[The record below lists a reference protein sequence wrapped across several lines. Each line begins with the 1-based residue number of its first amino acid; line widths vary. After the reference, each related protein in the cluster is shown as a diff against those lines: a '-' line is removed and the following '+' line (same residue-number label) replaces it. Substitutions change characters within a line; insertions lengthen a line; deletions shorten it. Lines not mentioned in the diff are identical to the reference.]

1 MFSAFPS
8 FTPHWEVWGL
18 LLAIVLGGFYVARVI
33 GPKVVEPGAA
43 VVSRRQ
49 VTAFWLAIG
58 SMTAASVWPLH
69 DIAEQRLYSGHMFQH
84 LVLTMVV
91 PPLFLLSC
99 PTWLAELLVAS
110 GGRMWRI
117 VRVLATPILAF
128 SLFNAFNLLSHW
140 AVFVNLSV
148 SNGIPLLQ
156 QRGEV
161 GGQRPLP
168 FGLRGRQHAG
178 EAGMRPQLCHAP
190 AHRGVHGV
198 AVATA
203 LVMWLPICGPWP
215 ELRLSIP
222 GQMVY
227 LFAQSILPT
236 LPAAWLWL
244 AHTPV
249 YSSYDQPVRLW
260 GITVMDDQA
269 AAGLIMKVLEA
280 AYLWAII
287 AVLFFRWAARH
298 QAADREGLYLTE
310 REILE
315 WEEGERGG
323 LDGTVPE
330 SARAAASD

>member
-1 MFSAFPS
+1 MASAFPS

-18 LLAIVLGGFYVARVI
+18 LFAIACGGIYVARVI
-33 GPKVVEPGAA
+33 GPKVVEPGTKIISTRQA
-43 VVSRRQ
+43 VS
-49 VTAFWLAIG
+49 FWLALG
-58 SMTAASVWPLH
+58 SMAAASVWPLH

-99 PTWLAELLVAS
+99 PTWLAQLLVAS
-110 GGRMWRI
+110 GGRLWRVI
-117 VRVLATPILAF
+117 RTLATPILAF
-128 SLFNAFNLLSHW
+128 SIFNGFNLLSHW
-140 AVFVNLSV
+140 EPFVTTSV
-148 SNGIPLLQ
+148 TNG
-156 QRGEV
+156 
-161 GGQRPLP
+161 P
-168 FGLRGRQHAG
+168 FHFT
-178 EAGMRPQLCHAP
+178 
-190 AHRGVHGV
+190 AHVLFV
-198 AVATA
+198 STA
-203 LVMWLPICGPWP
+203 LIMWLPICGPWP

-244 AHTPV
+244 SHTPV
-249 YSSYDQPVRLW
+249 YGTYDQPIRLW

-298 QAADREGLYLTE
+298 HAADREGLYLTE

-315 WEEGERGG
+315 WEAGERGG
-323 LDGTVPE
+323 LDGAPLETTDSVDGAP
-330 SARAAASD
+330 RR

>member
-1 MFSAFPS
+1 MLAAFPS
-8 FTPHWEVWGL
+8 FTAHWEVWGL
-18 LLAIVLGGFYVARVI
+18 LVAIACGGLYVAKVI
-33 GPKVVEPGAA
+33 GPKVVDPGTP

-49 VTAFWLAIG
+49 VTSFWLALAC
-58 SMTAASVWPLH
+58 MAAASTWPLH

-99 PTWLAELLVAS
+99 PTWLADLFVNS
-110 GGRMWRI
+110 GGRLWR
-117 VRVLATPILAF
+117 VVKVLATPILAF
-128 SLFNAFNLLSHW
+128 ALFNGYNLLSHW
-140 AVFVNLSV
+140 APFVNTSV
-148 SNGIPLLQ
+148 SNG
-156 QRGEV
+156 
-161 GGQRPLP
+161 P
-168 FGLRGRQHAG
+168 FHFT
-178 EAGMRPQLCHAP
+178 
-190 AHRGVHGV
+190 AHVIFV
-198 AVATA
+198 VTA
-203 LVMWLPICGPWP
+203 LIMWLPVCGPWP

-244 AHTPV
+244 SHTPV
-249 YSSYDQPVRLW
+249 YSAYDQPVRLW

-269 AAGLIMKVLEA
+269 AAGLIMKVIEA

-298 QAADREGLYLTE
+298 HAADREGLYMTE

-315 WEEGERGG
+315 WEAGESGG
-323 LDGTVPE
+323 LDGAPLKTTGVD
-330 SARAAASD
+330 ATD